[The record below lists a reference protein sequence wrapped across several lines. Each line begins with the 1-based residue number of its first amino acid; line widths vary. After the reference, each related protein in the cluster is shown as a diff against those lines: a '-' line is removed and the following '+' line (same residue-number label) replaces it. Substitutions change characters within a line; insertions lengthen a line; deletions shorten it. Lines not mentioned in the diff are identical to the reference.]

1 MPISTTSGGIVTFGT
16 PGPKPSSS
24 PPSTSRIGYGIR
36 SGPAR
41 ISSTAPHDEQHE
53 ELELLLRAELDD
65 QHHRHNRK
73 TDAVRSSSPGLYW
86 PID

>member
-41 ISSTAPHDEQHE
+41 ISIAAAADEQDE
-53 ELELLLRAELDD
+53 QLELLPRRELGD
-65 QHHRHNRK
+65 QHHRTIAKR
-73 TDAVRSSSPGLYW
+73 TRFAP
-86 PID
+86 